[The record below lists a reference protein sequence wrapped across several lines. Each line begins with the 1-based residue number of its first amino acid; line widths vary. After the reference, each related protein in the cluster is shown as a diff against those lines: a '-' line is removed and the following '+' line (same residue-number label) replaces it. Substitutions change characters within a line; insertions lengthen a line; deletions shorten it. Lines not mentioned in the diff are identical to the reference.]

1 MARMGLSGIR
11 YIYAARLG
19 ARAVLVQEGFAI
31 VGIAVGVALLF
42 ASQISSTSLARSAT
56 QLNTQL
62 VGSAQVQLDARGPEG
77 FGEGLLAQVRRV
89 PGVRVALPIVE
100 RQVNLTGPG
109 GERSADLIGVDLRL
123 VHVGGRLPRRLAAE
137 QLATLPVIAL
147 PEPLADEIGA
157 VGSLARVELQIGA
170 RVQRTLVAAT
180 LREGDIGGLVH
191 DPIAI
196 APIGYA
202 QRVARAPA
210 QLSRIFVRYDPARSG
225 AVRPALARLAANWNV
240 NLAAADFDSRLFAL
254 AVAPESKSE
263 ALFSGISALVG
274 FMFALNAML
283 VTVPSRRR
291 LIEDIRPHGATRWMT
306 IQILLFDAAVL
317 GVLGCIL
324 GLVLGDILSIAVYN
338 STPGY
343 LAFAF
348 PVGSQRIVTWHSV
361 ALAVAAGFAAA
372 IIGVL
377 WPLRQILARPLQP
390 RSDSA
395 NHRRVWIV
403 ARIITGVFCLL
414 ITTFTLFAD
423 TQAAVVG
430 NIALVA
436 ALVCLLP
443 FLFDGLVSAF
453 ECVSKLMDGVASAL
467 AVTELQTPQTRV
479 RSLAIAATAAVAV
492 FGVVEF
498 QGVGTNL
505 KRGLDASIRGM
516 DSSAD
521 LWVTPRGRSSLQTT
535 VPFDAVNTAALARVP
550 GVSRVGVYRGSFL
563 DWGERRLWVLAPAG
577 DAEHLLPAGQLL
589 SGNPGLAS
597 ARVQGGGWAVL
608 SQALAS
614 EHHLHVGQAFLL
626 PSPQPQRMRVAGL
639 TTNLGWPPGAIVLSS
654 SSYARAW
661 ASSDPSAYEIQTT
674 PGVPV
679 VTVRDRVRG
688 ALRSEP
694 GLAVET
700 STERERRHYAAAAQ
714 GLSRLTQIRL
724 LVLIA
729 AVFALVGAI
738 GAMIWQRRGL
748 IASLKS
754 DGYGEGVL
762 WRWLLCEAAV
772 LLTAGCSIGAIFGIY
787 AQLLGSH
794 FLASVTGFPIV
805 FNVEAVAAI
814 SSLAMVSVIAVAM
827 LALPGYRAVRV
838 PPRTGSPAY

>member
-42 ASQISSTSLARSAT
+42 ASQISSTSLTRSAT

-123 VHVGGRLPRRLAAE
+123 VHVGGRLPRRFAAE

-147 PEPLADEIGA
+147 PEPLAGEIGA

-240 NLAAADFDSRLFAL
+240 NLVAADFDSRLFAL

-291 LIEDIRPHGATRWMT
+291 LIEDVRPHGATRWMT

-377 WPLRQILARPLQP
+377 WPLRQNPCPPVATTIGLGEPSPGLDRGA
-390 RSDSA
+390 D
-395 NHRRVWIV
+395 HRRRILSSNYDVHPVCGYTGGGGWEYR
-403 ARIITGVFCLL
+403 ARRRARLP
-414 ITTFTLFAD
+414 
-423 TQAAVVG
+423 AAVSLRWPRERLRVCVK
-430 NIALVA
+430 ALGRCGLRARGHRASDA
-436 ALVCLLP
+436 A
-443 FLFDGLVSAF
+443 DS
-453 ECVSKLMDGVASAL
+453 SAL
-467 AVTELQTPQTRV
+467 AGDRRDRGGGGFRRGRVSGRGDEPQERSRRLDPRDGLER
-479 RSLAIAATAAVAV
+479 RSL
-492 FGVVEF
+492 
-498 QGVGTNL
+498 
-505 KRGLDASIRGM
+505 
-516 DSSAD
+516 
-521 LWVTPRGRSSLQTT
+521 
-535 VPFDAVNTAALARVP
+535 
-550 GVSRVGVYRGSFL
+550 
-563 DWGERRLWVLAPAG
+563 G
-577 DAEHLLPAGQLL
+577 D
-589 SGNPGLAS
+589 
-597 ARVQGGGWAVL
+597 
-608 SQALAS
+608 
-614 EHHLHVGQAFLL
+614 
-626 PSPQPQRMRVAGL
+626 
-639 TTNLGWPPGAIVLSS
+639 
-654 SSYARAW
+654 
-661 ASSDPSAYEIQTT
+661 
-674 PGVPV
+674 
-679 VTVRDRVRG
+679 
-688 ALRSEP
+688 
-694 GLAVET
+694 
-700 STERERRHYAAAAQ
+700 TER
-714 GLSRLTQIRL
+714 
-724 LVLIA
+724 
-729 AVFALVGAI
+729 
-738 GAMIWQRRGL
+738 
-748 IASLKS
+748 
-754 DGYGEGVL
+754 
-762 WRWLLCEAAV
+762 
-772 LLTAGCSIGAIFGIY
+772 
-787 AQLLGSH
+787 
-794 FLASVTGFPIV
+794 
-805 FNVEAVAAI
+805 
-814 SSLAMVSVIAVAM
+814 
-827 LALPGYRAVRV
+827 
-838 PPRTGSPAY
+838 